1 MKISKKKLNE
11 LKSACKGNIQEI
23 ADHAGVSIS
32 TVSNVL
38 NGRTHNEAVIRSA
51 VKVRDMKIAERQEL
65 ENLI

>member
-23 ADHAGVSIS
+23 SDHAGVSIS